1 MNLSLTD
8 LRLFLCVVEEG
19 NITRAASCQHLSLA
33 AASSRIKAM
42 EAQAGMSLL
51 VRQARGVSP
60 TPAGEAFAHHAR
72 QVLQQVATLR
82 SDLNEYGGGLKG
94 HVRIFANTTAVTD
107 FLPQILADFLTA
119 HPEVN
124 IDLQERANQEIA
136 RAVAEGRTDIG
147 IVAGQVD
154 SSGLQSL
161 HFSTDRLILVTP
173 RGHPLAQRRQV
184 SFAELL
190 EEDFIGMHEGST
202 IEQFLSRVVD
212 DLGKQLK
219 LRIQLRGFDAMCRMI
234 EVGVGVGILP
244 ESAARR
250 HSATMAI
257 SLVDLSDAW
266 AVRERHVL
274 VRELERLPSYARV
287 LVNDIRTRHGHAPE
301 SLQDQG
307 H

>member
-1 MNLSLTD
+1 MNFSLTD

-19 NITRAASCQHLSLA
+19 NITRAASRQHLSLA
-33 AASSRIKAM
+33 AASSRIKAI
-42 EAQAGMSLL
+42 EGQAGLSLL
-51 VRQARGVSP
+51 LRQARGVSA

-72 QVLQQVATLR
+72 QLLQQVATLR
-82 SDLNEYGGGLKG
+82 SDLHEYGGGLKG

-136 RAVAEGRTDIG
+136 RSVAEGRTDIG

-173 RGHPLAQRRQV
+173 RNHALAQRKQV

-202 IEQFLSRVVD
+202 IQQFLARVVD
-212 DLGKQLK
+212 DLGKRLK

-250 HSATMAI
+250 HSASMAI

-266 AVRERHVL
+266 AVRERYVL
-274 VRELERLPSYARV
+274 VRDLERLPNYARA
-287 LVNDIRTRHGHAPE
+287 LVNDICARHGNALE
-301 SLQDQG
+301 SLQTPA

>member
-19 NITRAASCQHLSLA
+19 NITRAASRQHLSLA

-72 QVLQQVATLR
+72 QLLQQVATLR

-154 SSGLQSL
+154 ASGLQSL

-184 SFAELL
+184 SFSELL

-287 LVNDIRTRHGHAPE
+287 LVNDICTRHGHAPE